1 MMRSKRLF
9 LPTIILIAAL
19 VMTMV
24 SVLIAGIALK
34 PEITESEFP
43 FSITYELDGETITI
57 NDVYKVR
64 YEEDKTYKHRMYV
77 GEICD
82 KEEDNTYYTL
92 KKEETGRIELWTHF
106 YADYLMGDPEYDY
119 FDDEA
124 FEPRIYYYDVNETE
138 FHDEETLLKHGVKLV
153 SFEYPEPIE
162 NSLSFSHFVFPES
175 EVSFPSII
183 IAFLAWL
190 AILIFVKKDSEYVR
204 RKPINIVTIVFNFII
219 GLVVLPFFTIFA
231 GLLSALGDIGDFMNL
246 VLYLLPALTILS
258 ITASIGLRRKL
269 YAKSAL
275 IIQFIAPS
283 VFAVILIISSCLGL
297 M

>member
-1 MMRSKRLF
+1 MRSKRLF
-9 LPTIILIAAL
+9 LPTIILAVAIVL
-19 VMTMV
+19 TMISAV
-24 SVLIAGIALK
+24 VAGIALK
-34 PEITESEFP
+34 PKVTEGEFP
-43 FSITYELDGETITI
+43 FSITYELDGETVTI
-57 NDVYKVR
+57 KDVYKVQ
-64 YEEDKTYKHRMYV
+64 YEKLGGYKTRMYS
-77 GEICD
+77 GEIGNRG
-82 KEEDNTYYTL
+82 KDNTIYVL
-92 KKEETGRIELWTHF
+92 KKNDSGRVELWTHF
-106 YADYLMGDPEYDY
+106 YPDYLMGDPEYDY

-283 VFAVILIISSCLGL
+283 VFAVILIISSCLEL

>member
-1 MMRSKRLF
+1 MKNKKLF
-9 LPTIILIAAL
+9 LPTIILAVAIVL
-19 VMTMV
+19 TMISAV
-24 SVLIAGIALK
+24 VAGIALK
-34 PEITESEFP
+34 PKVTEGEFP
-43 FSITYELDGETITI
+43 FSITYELDGETVTI
-57 NDVYKVR
+57 KDVYKVQ
-64 YEEDKTYKHRMYV
+64 YEKLGGYKTRMYS
-77 GEICD
+77 GEIGNRG
-82 KEEDNTYYTL
+82 KDNTIYVL
-92 KKEETGRIELWTHF
+92 KKNDSGRIELWTHF

-283 VFAVILIISSCLGL
+283 VFAVILIISSCLEL

>member
-57 NDVYKVR
+57 NDVYKVQ
-64 YEEDKTYKHRMYV
+64 YEKLGGYKTRMYS
-77 GEICD
+77 GEIGNRG
-82 KEEDNTYYTL
+82 KDNTIYVL
-92 KKEETGRIELWTHF
+92 KKNDSGRVELWTHF

-190 AILIFVKKDSEYVR
+190 ATLIFVKKDKEYI

-283 VFAVILIISSCLGL
+283 VFAVILIISSCLEL

>member
-43 FSITYELDGETITI
+43 FSITYEFDGETITI

-175 EVSFPSII
+175 EVIFPSII

-204 RKPINIVTIVFNFII
+204 RKPINIVTIVFNFIV
-219 GLVVLPFFTIFA
+219 GLVVLPFFTIIA
-231 GLLSALGDIGDFMNL
+231 GLLSALGDIGNIMNL
-246 VLYLLPALTILS
+246 LQYLLPALTLLG

-269 YAKSAL
+269 YCKSAL
-275 IIQFIAPS
+275 IVQFISPAI
-283 VFAVILIISSCLGL
+283 FAVIMIISSCLGL

>member
-1 MMRSKRLF
+1 MKNKKLF
-9 LPTIILIAAL
+9 LPTIILAAAL

-24 SVLIAGIALK
+24 SVLIAGISLK
-34 PEITESEFP
+34 PKITESEFL

-57 NDVYKVR
+57 NDVYQVR
-64 YEEDKTYKHRMYV
+64 YEEDKAYKYRKYD

-106 YADYLMGDPEYDY
+106 YPDYLMGDAEYDY
-119 FDDEA
+119 FDDVA
-124 FEPRIYYYDVNETE
+124 FEPKIYYYDMNEVE
-138 FHDEETLLKHGVKLV
+138 YDDEETLAKHGVKLIG
-153 SFEYPEPIE
+153 FEYPEPIE
-162 NSLSFSHFVFPES
+162 NSLTFSHFVFPES
-175 EVSFPSII
+175 EVIFPSII

-190 AILIFVKKDSEYVR
+190 ATLIFVKKDKEYT
-204 RKPINIVTIVFNFII
+204 RKPINIITIVFNFII
-219 GLVVLPFFTIFA
+219 GLVAFPFFTIIA
-231 GLLSALGDIGDFMNL
+231 GLLSALGDIGNFMNL
-246 VLYLLPALTILS
+246 LQYLLPALTILG

-275 IIQFIAPS
+275 IIQFIAPA
-283 VFAVILIISSCLGL
+283 VFAVILIISSCLEL

>member
-43 FSITYELDGETITI
+43 FSITYEFDGETITI

-175 EVSFPSII
+175 EVIFPSII

-204 RKPINIVTIVFNFII
+204 RKPINIVTIVFNFIV
-219 GLVVLPFFTIFA
+219 GLVVLPFFTIIA
-231 GLLSALGDIGDFMNL
+231 GLLSALGDIGNIMNL
-246 VLYLLPALTILS
+246 LQYLLPALTLLG
-258 ITASIGLRRKL
+258 ITTSIGLRRKL
-269 YAKSAL
+269 YCKSAL
-275 IIQFIAPS
+275 IVQFISPAI
-283 VFAVILIISSCLGL
+283 FAVIMIISSCLGL

>member
-175 EVSFPSII
+175 EVVFPSII

-190 AILIFVKKDSEYVR
+190 ATLIFVKTDIEYTR
-204 RKPINIVTIVFNFII
+204 
-219 GLVVLPFFTIFA
+219 
-231 GLLSALGDIGDFMNL
+231 
-246 VLYLLPALTILS
+246 
-258 ITASIGLRRKL
+258 
-269 YAKSAL
+269 
-275 IIQFIAPS
+275 
-283 VFAVILIISSCLGL
+283 
-297 M
+297 

>member
-1 MMRSKRLF
+1 MKNKKLF
-9 LPTIILIAAL
+9 LPAVILAAAIVL
-19 VMTMV
+19 TMIFAVV
-24 SVLIAGIALK
+24 SGVALK
-34 PEITESEFP
+34 PKVTESEFP
-43 FSITYELDGETITI
+43 FSITYEFDGETVTI
-57 NDVYKVR
+57 NAVYKA
-64 YEEDKTYKHRMYV
+64 YYTKDLTYKQRMYD
-77 GEICD
+77 GEIGNMG
-82 KEEDNTYYTL
+82 ENNTIYTL
-92 KKEETGRIELWTHF
+92 KKEDTGRIELWTHF
-106 YADYLMGDPEYDY
+106 YPDYLMGDSEYDY

-124 FEPRIYYYDVNETE
+124 FEPRIYYYDANETE
-138 FHDEETLLKHGVKLV
+138 FSDEETLAEHGVKLI

-162 NSLSFSHFVFPES
+162 NSLTFSHFVFPED
-175 EVSFPSII
+175 EVIFPSIL

-190 AILIFVKKDSEYVR
+190 ATLIFVKKDSEYVR

-269 YAKSAL
+269 YCKSAL
-275 IIQFIAPS
+275 IVQFISPAI
-283 VFAVILIISSCLGL
+283 FAVIMIICSCLGL

>member
-1 MMRSKRLF
+1 MKNKKLF
-9 LPTIILIAAL
+9 LPTIILAVAIVL
-19 VMTMV
+19 TMISAV
-24 SVLIAGIALK
+24 VAGIALK
-34 PEITESEFP
+34 PKVTEGEFP
-43 FSITYELDGETITI
+43 FSITYELDGETVTI
-57 NDVYKVR
+57 KDVYKVQ
-64 YEEDKTYKHRMYV
+64 YEKLGGYKTRMYS
-77 GEICD
+77 GEIGNRG
-82 KEEDNTYYTL
+82 KDNTIYVL
-92 KKEETGRIELWTHF
+92 KKNDSGRVELWTHF
-106 YADYLMGDPEYDY
+106 YPDYLMGDPEYDY

-283 VFAVILIISSCLGL
+283 VFAVILIISSCLEL

>member
-1 MMRSKRLF
+1 MKNKKLF
-9 LPTIILIAAL
+9 LPTIIFTVAIVL
-19 VMTMV
+19 TMIFV
-24 SVLIAGIALK
+24 FAAGIVLK
-34 PEITESEFP
+34 PKIKESEFP
-43 FSITYELDGETITI
+43 FTITYELDGETVTI
-57 NDVYKVR
+57 NEVYKVR
-64 YEEDKTYKHRMYV
+64 YDKIGGYKTRVYT
-77 GEICD
+77 GEIGNRGD
-82 KEEDNTYYTL
+82 DNTIYLL
-92 KKEETGRIELWTHF
+92 KKDDAGRVELWTHF
-106 YADYLMGDPEYDY
+106 HPDYLMGDPEYDDY
-119 FDDEA
+119 FVDEPFA
-124 FEPRIYYYDVNETE
+124 PRIYYYDLNEAE

-162 NSLSFSHFVFPES
+162 NSLSFSHLVFPDS
-175 EVSFPSII
+175 DVIFPSII

-190 AILIFVKKDSEYVR
+190 ATLIFVKKDNEYIR
-204 RKPINIVTIVFNFII
+204 RKPINIVTIVFNFIV

-283 VFAVILIISSCLGL
+283 VFAVILIISSCLEL

>member
-1 MMRSKRLF
+1 MRSKRLF

-92 KKEETGRIELWTHF
+92 KKEETGRMELWTHF

-175 EVSFPSII
+175 E
-183 IAFLAWL
+183 
-190 AILIFVKKDSEYVR
+190 VKKDSEYVR

-283 VFAVILIISSCLGL
+283 VFAVILIISSCLEL